1 MNRSDLQTLSELRLG
16 DAQALLEAG
25 RLEGAYYLL
34 GYAVECTLKSRI
46 AMRIREFDFP
56 DKRLANECYVHD
68 LAKLAIVAGL
78 KEQLGEEEER
88 NGVFAKNWSVVKQW
102 SEDARYEPTIESDQ
116 VLKFFAAVT
125 DPANGV
131 IPWLLKYC

>member
-1 MNRSDLQTLSELRLG
+1 MNRSDLQRLSELRLG

-56 DKRLANECYVHD
+56 DKKLANDSYIHD
-68 LAKLAIVAGL
+68 LAKLATVAGL
-78 KEQLGEEEER
+78 KTQLEQEEER

-102 SEDARYEPTIESDQ
+102 SEDARYEPAIENDR
-116 VLKFFAAVT
+116 VLMLFDAVM

-131 IPWLLKYC
+131 LPWLMKYC

>member
-1 MNRSDLQTLSELRLG
+1 VNRSDLQRLSELRLR

-34 GYAVECTLKSRI
+34 GYAVECALKSCI
-46 AMRIREFDFP
+46 AKRIREFDFP
-56 DKRLANECYVHD
+56 DKRLANDSYVHD
-68 LAKLAIVAGL
+68 LSKLVTVAGL

-88 NGVFAKNWSVVKQW
+88 NGVFAKNWWVVKQW
-102 SEDARYEPTIESDQ
+102 SEDARYEPAIESDQ
-116 VLKFFAAVT
+116 VLMFFAAVT

-131 IPWLLKYC
+131 IPWLMKYC

>member
-1 MNRSDLQTLSELRLG
+1 VNRSDLQRLSELRLG

-56 DKRLANECYVHD
+56 DKKLANECYVHD
-68 LAKLAIVAGL
+68 LPKLLSVAGL
-78 KEQLGEEEER
+78 KEQLASDGKVNEALER
-88 NGVFAKNWSVVKQW
+88 NWSSVKEW
-102 SEDARYEPTIESDQ
+102 SEDARYAPMMERER
-116 VLKFFAAVT
+116 VLAFFAAVT
-125 DPANGV
+125 DPSDGV
-131 IPWLLKYC
+131 LPWLMKYC

>member
-1 MNRSDLQTLSELRLG
+1 
-16 DAQALLEAG
+16 LLEAG

-56 DKRLANECYVHD
+56 DKRLAIECYVHD
-68 LAKLAIVAGL
+68 LSKLATVAGL
-78 KEQLGEEEER
+78 KAQLAQEEER

-102 SEDARYEPTIESDQ
+102 SEDARYEPAIESDQ
-116 VLKFFAAVT
+116 VLMFFAAVT

-131 IPWLLKYC
+131 IPWLMKYC